1 MKKSQIASILVVGFL
16 IGVCTM
22 FSILILFSLI
32 FGEGEFLPATS
43 ELIEKAGSPI
53 AAVILQFF
61 VGGGIGM
68 LFYSPISFI
77 WKSRKLNLKK
87 QLILHNACLFG
98 LFWVFLGLCIAMNWV
113 PVLPGPLAL
122 FVLLYLVFHSIP
134 LLIGYL
140 VSKREAKKINQ
151 ALQEKYP
158 NKP

>member
-22 FSILILFSLI
+22 FSILILFSLL
-32 FGEGEFLPATS
+32 FGEGEFLPATP
-43 ELIEKAGSPI
+43 ELIEKTGSPI

-61 VGGGIGM
+61 VGGGVGM
-68 LFYSPISFI
+68 LFYSLSFI
-77 WKSRKLNLKK
+77 WKHPKLTLKK
-87 QLILHNACLFG
+87 KLILHNAWLFG
-98 LFWVFLGLCIAMNWV
+98 LFWVFLGLCIAMHWV
-113 PVLPGPLAL
+113 PVSPGPLAL

-140 VSKREAKKINQ
+140 VSRRETRKINQ